1 MIATRDP
8 PVEAL
13 ATDAD
18 VGDDNTLLDSTDGAP
33 PDKDGDALGA
43 VGGAVVGD
51 AVIVVIAV
59 GAVVGD
65 AVIVVTEAPPTACSE
80 KASQRMC

>member
-43 VGGAVVGD
+43 V
-51 AVIVVIAV
+51 V